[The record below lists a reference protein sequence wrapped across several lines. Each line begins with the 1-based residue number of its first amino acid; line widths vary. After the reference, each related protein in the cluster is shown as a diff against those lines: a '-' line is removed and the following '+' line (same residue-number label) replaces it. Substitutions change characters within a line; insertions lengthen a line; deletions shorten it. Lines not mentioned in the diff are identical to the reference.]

1 MINRKNENKSI
12 RSRLLKIMNYNKDR
26 EDYFLKRIKQN
37 GIMLVIEWHY
47 VDDRMA
53 LCFDRMALCFD
64 RMALCYL

>member
-1 MINRKNENKSI
+1 
-12 RSRLLKIMNYNKDR
+12 MNYNKDR